1 MYFCSNTSEIC
12 DCCACKKQE
21 CKCVKKCSC
30 EFKFSCKGIQKNN
43 NNITYKKFE
52 NVLLNKNHD
61 MAVNTGF
68 RMVNG
73 FMNTYEQSKKGLSYV
88 YNKRILINQ

>member
-1 MYFCSNTSEIC
+1 M
-12 DCCACKKQE
+12 
-21 CKCVKKCSC
+21 
-30 EFKFSCKGIQKNN
+30 
-43 NNITYKKFE
+43 
-52 NVLLNKNHD
+52 LNKNHD

-88 YNKRILINQ
+88 YNKRILLSDGISTKPSFISKGPSAL